1 VARVLAFRPL
11 LRVGYLAACLLFS
24 AHLSAQS
31 SEPANQTAEQL
42 AALKAEIDAIQLRLD
57 AQQQTRDTLQET
69 LREADIQI
77 GVYDGQLHVLSRQH
91 VAIQN
96 QLGHLDTQRAQLKA
110 AQRQRSDHIEDS
122 IQQLWVLQQGGG
134 LRVWLGNQNPGD
146 VARHLAFFQTII
158 EDQRAI
164 LAEYEQGLSAIESNR
179 DATAETEVKLAQQ
192 TDLVGETREKL
203 AAQQALR
210 QQALAEI
217 NTQLGNNQ
225 QRLAMLTRDQ
235 QRLNALLDELQ
246 SLSMPSPSPLIE
258 PQPFPDTRGALPM
271 PVSGTPTNR
280 FGARRNADIRW
291 RGWLIAA
298 KEGEPI
304 QAIHDG
310 HVIYADW
317 LRGQGLLLVLDHG
330 DGWLSLYAHNRSLLR
345 KVGDRINAG
354 QTIARAGASGGS
366 ETPGLYFEIRHQGKP
381 VDPADWIRR

>member
-1 VARVLAFRPL
+1 MARGFAFRRL
-11 LRVGYLAACLLFS
+11 LQASCLAACLLSS

-31 SEPANQTAEQL
+31 SEPAEQTVKQL
-42 AALKAEIDAIQLRLD
+42 AALKAEIDAIQLQLD
-57 AQQQTRDTLQET
+57 AQEQTRDALQET

-77 GVYDGQLHVLSRQH
+77 GVYDGQLHLLSRQQ

-96 QLGHLDTQRAQLKA
+96 QLSHLDIQRQQLKA

-134 LRVWLGNQNPGD
+134 LRVWLGDQNPDD

-158 EDQRAI
+158 EDQRAV

-192 TDLVGETREKL
+192 TALVGETREKL
-203 AAQQALR
+203 SAQQALR
-210 QQALAEI
+210 QQALAEVD
-217 NTQLGNNQ
+217 TQLGDYQ
-225 QRLAMLTRDQ
+225 QRLAVLTQDQ
-235 QRLNALLDELQ
+235 QRLNGLLDKLQ
-246 SLSMPSPSPLIE
+246 SLALPSPSSLAE
-258 PQPFPDTRGALPM
+258 PKPFSDTRGTLHM

-280 FGARRNADIRW
+280 YGARRNADIRW
-291 RGWLIAA
+291 HGWLIAA
-298 KEGEPI
+298 EEGEPI

-345 KVGDRINAG
+345 NVGDRINAG
-354 QTIARAGASGGS
+354 QMIARAGTSGGS

>member
-1 VARVLAFRPL
+1 MARVLAFRPL
-11 LRVGYLAACLLFS
+11 LRVGYLAACLLS
-24 AHLSAQS
+24 SGHLAAQS
-31 SEPANQTAEQL
+31 SEPVDQTAEQL
-42 AALKAEIDAIQLRLD
+42 AALKAEIDAIQSQLD
-57 AQQQTRDTLQET
+57 AQEQTRDILQET

-77 GVYDGQLHVLSRQH
+77 GVYDRQLDALSDQQ

-96 QLGHLDTQRAQLKA
+96 QLARLDTQRKQLQE
-110 AQRQRSDHIEDS
+110 AQRQRSDRIEDS

-134 LRVWLGNQNPGD
+134 LRVWLGNQNPDD
-146 VARHLAFFQTII
+146 VARHLAFFQMIM

-164 LAEYEQGLSAIESNR
+164 LAEYEQGLSAIQSNR
-179 DATAETEVKLAQQ
+179 DATAETEVKLTQQ
-192 TDLVGETREKL
+192 TDAVGKTREKL
-203 AAQQALR
+203 AAEQAVQ

-217 NTQLGNNQ
+217 STELGNNQ
-225 QRLAMLTRDQ
+225 QRLAILIRDQ
-235 QRLNALLDELQ
+235 QRLNVLLDELQ

-258 PQPFPDTRGALPM
+258 LQPFIDTRGALPM

-298 KEGEPI
+298 EEGEPV

-345 KVGDRINAG
+345 NVGDRIRAG
-354 QTIARAGASGGS
+354 ETIARAGTSGGS
-366 ETPGLYFEIRHQGKP
+366 ETSGLYFEIRHQGKP
-381 VDPADWIRR
+381 VDPADWIRG

>member
-1 VARVLAFRPL
+1 
-11 LRVGYLAACLLFS
+11 
-24 AHLSAQS
+24 
-31 SEPANQTAEQL
+31 
-42 AALKAEIDAIQLRLD
+42 
-57 AQQQTRDTLQET
+57 
-69 LREADIQI
+69 
-77 GVYDGQLHVLSRQH
+77 
-91 VAIQN
+91 
-96 QLGHLDTQRAQLKA
+96 
-110 AQRQRSDHIEDS
+110 
-122 IQQLWVLQQGGG
+122 
-134 LRVWLGNQNPGD
+134 
-146 VARHLAFFQTII
+146 
-158 EDQRAI
+158 
-164 LAEYEQGLSAIESNR
+164 
-179 DATAETEVKLAQQ
+179 
-192 TDLVGETREKL
+192 
-203 AAQQALR
+203 
-210 QQALAEI
+210 LAEI

>member
-1 VARVLAFRPL
+1 MARVLAFRPL
-11 LRVGYLAACLLFS
+11 LRVGYLAACLLS
-24 AHLSAQS
+24 SGHLSAQS
-31 SEPANQTAEQL
+31 SEPADQTAEQL
-42 AALKAEIDAIQLRLD
+42 AALKAEIDAIQSQLD
-57 AQQQTRDTLQET
+57 AQEQTRDILQET

-77 GVYDGQLHVLSRQH
+77 GVYDRQLDALSDQQ

-96 QLGHLDTQRAQLKA
+96 QLARLDTQREQLKE
-110 AQRQRSDHIEDS
+110 AQRQRSDRIEDS

-134 LRVWLGNQNPGD
+134 LRVWLGNQNPDD
-146 VARHLAFFQTII
+146 VARHLTFFQMII

-164 LAEYEQGLSAIESNR
+164 LAEYEQGLSAIQSNR
-179 DATAETEVKLAQQ
+179 DATAETEVKLTQQ
-192 TDLVGETREKL
+192 TDAVGETREKL
-203 AAQQALR
+203 AAQQAVQ

-217 NTQLGNNQ
+217 STELGNNQ
-225 QRLAMLTRDQ
+225 QRLAILIRDQ
-235 QRLNALLDELQ
+235 QRLNVLLDELQ

-258 PQPFPDTRGALPM
+258 PQPFTAARGALPM

-298 KEGEPI
+298 AEGEPV

-345 KVGDRINAG
+345 NVGDRIRAG
-354 QTIARAGASGGS
+354 ETIARAGTSGGS
-366 ETPGLYFEIRHQGKP
+366 ETSGLYFEIRHQGKP
-381 VDPADWIRR
+381 VDPADWIRG

>member
-1 VARVLAFRPL
+1 MARVLAFRPL
-11 LRVGYLAACLLFS
+11 LRVSYLAACLLFS

-31 SEPANQTAEQL
+31 SEPADQTAEQL
-42 AALKAEIDAIQLRLD
+42 AALKAEIDTIQSQLD
-57 AQQQTRDTLQET
+57 AQEQTRDTLEET

-77 GVYDGQLHVLSRQH
+77 GVYDQQLHVLSRQH

-96 QLGHLDTQRAQLKA
+96 QLVHLDTQRAQLKA

-246 SLSMPSPSPLIE
+246 SLSMRSPSPLIE

-366 ETPGLYFEIRHQGKP
+366 HTPGLYFEIRHQGKP

>member
-1 VARVLAFRPL
+1 
-11 LRVGYLAACLLFS
+11 
-24 AHLSAQS
+24 
-31 SEPANQTAEQL
+31 
-42 AALKAEIDAIQLRLD
+42 
-57 AQQQTRDTLQET
+57 LQET

-77 GVYDGQLHVLSRQH
+77 GVYDRQLHALSRQNA
-91 VAIQN
+91 AIQN
-96 QLGHLDTQRAQLKA
+96 QLGRLDTQREQLEE
-110 AQRQRSDHIEDS
+110 AQRQRSERIEHS

-134 LRVWLGNQNPGD
+134 LRVWLGNQNPDD
-146 VARHLAFFQTII
+146 VARNLAFFQTII

-164 LAEYEQGLSAIESNR
+164 LAQYERGLSAIQSNR
-179 DATAETEVKLAQQ
+179 DATAETDIALAQQ
-192 TDLVGETREKL
+192 TDVVRDTREKL

-217 NTQLGNNQ
+217 STELGNNQ
-225 QRLAMLTRDQ
+225 QRLALLVQDQ
-235 QRLNALLDELQ
+235 QRLNVLLDELQ

-258 PQPFPDTRGALPM
+258 PQPFTDTRGALPM

-280 FGARRNADIRW
+280 FGARRNADILW

-298 KEGEPI
+298 EEGEPV

-310 HVIYADW
+310 HIIYADW

-345 KVGDRINAG
+345 NVGDRIVAG
-354 QTIARAGASGGS
+354 ETIARAGASGGT
-366 ETPGLYFEIRHQGKP
+366 ETSGLYFEIRHQGKP